1 MRNFESRF
9 NRTRKMVSI
18 LFIFN
23 LILIVAAFIGAIY
36 LGWNLFNNPESIG
49 EFFGKIVKGFNNVN

>member
-23 LILIVAAFIGAIY
+23 LILIVATFIGAIY

-49 EFFGKIVKGFNNVN
+49 EFLGKIVKGFNNVN